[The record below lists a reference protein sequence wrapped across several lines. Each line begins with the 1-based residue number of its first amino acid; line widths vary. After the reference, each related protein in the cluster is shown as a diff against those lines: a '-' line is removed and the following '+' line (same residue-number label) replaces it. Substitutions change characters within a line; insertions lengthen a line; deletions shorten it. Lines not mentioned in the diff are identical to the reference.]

1 MKAPPDIQVSSILYY
16 LGYALRQD
24 DEIVKWTEARPEQIV
39 AQTCEYQPIDRGPSN
54 KLYLYVS
61 QLPAL
66 CLHVDNERFKGVPGT
81 GVNGKP
87 PRGREFNAT
96 LWYVFQPF
104 QSEGVDMHG
113 FTKGQ
118 RYCSLM
124 WWRIK
129 HWLSVQQL
137 PAVGTGPVFD
147 FQTVSGIRKLELDG
161 SSDRFAL
168 DSVEGIKIPLKV
180 WHGATPYEE
189 VDPPILELISLGIT
203 SEAGSGVGVD
213 ADVDV

>member
-1 MKAPPDIQVSSILYY
+1 LRAPPDIQVSSILYY

-24 DEIVKWTEARPEQIV
+24 SVIQEHTEARPEEIV
-39 AQTCEYQPIDRGPSN
+39 AQTVEYQPIDRGPGG
-54 KLYLYVS
+54 KLHLYVS

-66 CLHVDNERFKGVPGT
+66 CLHIENERFRGVPGT
-81 GVNGKP
+81 GVVGKP
-87 PRGREFNAT
+87 PRGREFTAW
-96 LWYVFQPF
+96 LWYVFLPF
-104 QSEGVDMHG
+104 QSEGADMHG
-113 FTKGQ
+113 YTKGG
-118 RYCSLM
+118 RWTSLI

-137 PAVGTGPVFD
+137 PGVGTGPVFD
-147 FQTVSGIRKLELDG
+147 FQAVSNIRTLELDG
-161 SSDRFAL
+161 SSDRFAF

-189 VDPPILELISLGIT
+189 ADPTVLEMISIGIT
-203 SEAGSGVGVD
+203 SEAGTGVGVD

>member
-1 MKAPPDIQVSSILYY
+1 LRTPPDIQVSSILYY

-24 DEIVKWTEARPEQIV
+24 DEIVKQTGARPEEIV
-39 AQTCEYQPIDRGPSN
+39 AQTVEYQPIDRGPGN
-54 KLYLYVS
+54 KLHLYVS
-61 QLPAL
+61 QLPSL
-66 CLHVDNERFKGVPGT
+66 CLNIDSERHRGVPGT

-104 QSEGVDMHG
+104 QSYDEDIHG

-137 PAVGTGPVFD
+137 PGIGTGPVFD
-147 FQTVSGIRKLELDG
+147 FQAVSGIRTLELDG
-161 SSDRFAL
+161 SSDRFAF

-180 WHGATPYEE
+180 WHGVTPYEE
-189 VDPPILELISLGIT
+189 ADPTILELISLGIT